1 MRVPELLY
9 LNWDKQTGRLDIWPL
24 KSNGKSLQLNKI
36 RRLLKSYATIAP
48 IRGSNLLNLC
58 IPHPP
63 WNVLLW
69 KVKTARCSAF
79 FFLLQKCG
87 ISCALK
93 GGGGEALEIFKS
105 YIKSGTF
112 IFSGISEGIKAV
124 QMTQSSHKWEEFQVK
139 EFCSMV
145 PPNLR
150 LWGSNYFGG
159 TWFSY

>member
-1 MRVPELLY
+1 MDSRNGSELNVKLRVPELLY

-93 GGGGEALEIFKS
+93 GGGGKLWKYLKAILNQERLFSLAYRKALKQCRWLRVLINERSTRWKS
-105 YIKSGTF
+105 FAPWSPRI
-112 IFSGISEGIKAV
+112 
-124 QMTQSSHKWEEFQVK
+124 
-139 EFCSMV
+139 
-145 PPNLR
+145 
-150 LWGSNYFGG
+150 
-159 TWFSY
+159 